1 MGHSNP
7 YSRKDRNSRD
17 LVEAEEIKRWKG
29 YTEELYKK
37 DLDESDN
44 HDGGVVS
51 NPDILDYEVKR
62 DLGSTAVNET
72 IGCDRI
78 PVELFKILKDDAIQA
93 LHSICPQI

>member
-62 DLGSTAVNET
+62 EALLSYEAHPMKLLDVIE
-72 IGCDRI
+72 
-78 PVELFKILKDDAIQA
+78 FK
-93 LHSICPQI
+93 